1 MKTIIKK
8 KTSEGG
14 SKDKDFS
21 LFSAI
26 IIVILLLTFLS
37 SSIYIMMSSLP

>member
-1 MKTIIKK
+1 MKTFIKK
-8 KTSEGG
+8 NTSETG

-21 LFSAI
+21 LLSAI
-26 IIVILLLTFLS
+26 VIVILLLTFLS

>member
-1 MKTIIKK
+1 MKTITNKK
-8 KTSEGG
+8 PSETGT
-14 SKDKDFS
+14 KDKDFS

-26 IIVILLLTFLS
+26 VIVILLLTFLS